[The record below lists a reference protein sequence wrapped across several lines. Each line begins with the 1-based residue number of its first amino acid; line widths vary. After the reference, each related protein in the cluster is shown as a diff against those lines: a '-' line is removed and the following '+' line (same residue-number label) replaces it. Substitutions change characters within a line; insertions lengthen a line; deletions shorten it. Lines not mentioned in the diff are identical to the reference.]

1 MRVLFIE
8 DNMDICANIESFFF
22 GRGWQMDFS
31 HHGQTGLEL
40 ALSNNYDVIVLD
52 IMLPGF
58 DGIELCKRFRQQ
70 SQYLT
75 PIIMLTARDSL
86 NDKVEGFDAGTDDYL
101 VKPFAMRELAMRIE
115 SLSRRPIQS
124 VEQSKTLGNIV
135 VKQHDFVLYVEGKQ
149 HTLRHLE
156 YKILWLLIEHYPQKL
171 SQAELL
177 FRLWGD
183 ADSAN
188 HSLRTHIY
196 NIRKVLKSLNST
208 HTISHIRPCFYTLT
222 EDVKEQH

>member
-22 GRGWQMDFS
+22 GRGWQMDFA

-40 ALSNNYDVIVLD
+40 ALANHYDVIVLD
-52 IMLPGF
+52 IMLPGYNGF
-58 DGIELCKRFRQQ
+58 ELCKRFRQQ

-86 NDKVEGFDAGTDDYL
+86 DDKVKGFDVGTDDYL

-115 SLSRRPIQS
+115 SLSRRPIQN
-124 VEQSKTLGNIV
+124 VEQRRTLGNISIT
-135 VKQHDFVLYVEGKQ
+135 QDDFKLFVDGKQ
-149 HTLRHLE
+149 HALRHLE
-156 YKILWLLIEHYPQKL
+156 HRILWLMITNYPQRL
-171 SQAELL
+171 SQAELT
-177 FRLWGD
+177 FRIWGD
-183 ADSAN
+183 TDSQN

-196 NIRKVLKSLNST
+196 NIRKVLKSFNSS
-208 HTISHIRPCFYTLT
+208 HTISHIRPSFYALT
-222 EDVKEQH
+222 EEFKEQN